1 MSHQRYTPRPV
12 YYRWHARVFV
22 NDAGEHVE
30 PSIPPGS
37 VVHIVEENGT
47 VRGQRHV
54 RVAGIGCGGG
64 IFFRFLEP
72 VLMPESEPVKEIADA
87 HLL

>member
-1 MSHQRYTPRPV
+1 MEHKYYTPIDP
-12 YYRWHARVFV
+12 YYRWHARQYVD
-22 NDAGEHVE
+22 DAGNVQP

-37 VVHIVEENGT
+37 VVRIVEENGL
-47 VRGQRHV
+47 VHGHRHV

-72 VLMPESEPVKEIADA
+72 VLTPELEQEIAYA
-87 HLL
+87 PELG